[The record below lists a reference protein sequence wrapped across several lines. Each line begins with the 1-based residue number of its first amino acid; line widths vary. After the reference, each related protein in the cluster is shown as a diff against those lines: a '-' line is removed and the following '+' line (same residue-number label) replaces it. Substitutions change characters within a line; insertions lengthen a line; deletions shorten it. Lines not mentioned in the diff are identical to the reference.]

1 MKPDSSQLRNYWL
14 WYIGSA
20 VWLLDAGLA
29 IHANHQSRA
38 LAAIGVALLFLL
50 AGAAWRKKWNRL
62 R

>member
-20 VWLLDAGLA
+20 VWLLDAALA
-29 IHANHQSRA
+29 IRADHQSHA
-38 LAAIGVALLFLL
+38 LAAIGIALLFLL
-50 AGAAWRKKWNRL
+50 AGAVWRKKWNRL

>member
-20 VWLLDAGLA
+20 VWLLDAVLA
-29 IHANHQSRA
+29 IRANHHSHA
-38 LAAIGVALLFLL
+38 LAAIGVALLFLV
-50 AGAAWRKKWNRL
+50 AGAVWRKNSDRL